1 MLEQP
6 SGRFVGE
13 RAFGSDQNDRIDDY
27 VSGGRILQRLVE
39 TFDRLAVGIIRP
51 TVIVERNRIVRGRQA
66 HEAEPHVDRDA
77 GNVQT
82 VEVGSEAIRSE
93 TADSLLAGGNLTG
106 QIVLGLHV
114 VGIMAVRADQHAVL
128 RFLGQ
133 HPARVQP
140 VVALA
145 VHLRIAIEIGLELLR
160 PFHALNSQKIFFGQ
174 LAEHRHLA
182 QVDLAGHPLDVSA
195 DLYAVV
201 VHRDARHLARV
212 VFLQIDLD
220 VGIELFLAPLPL
232 GLQPSLFPLFLRI
245 GSQPGIAD
253 THRRRPRRIRN
264 DQQAQIIVRTLQPLQ
279 LVGHVDREGAPSF
292 GYRQPDHVLLDTRTV
307 VIDHHDHELH
317 AAGAEIVE
325 AKHRNTLCQRTF
337 DRLEADDRA
346 AGRGR
351 HLVDIAV
358 DLLECKFLRFGGTNG
373 QCDRFRSLGA
383 EPVQPRQRTRQQQA
397 GKNLPSHRILKV

>member
-1 MLEQP
+1 M
-6 SGRFVGE
+6 
-13 RAFGSDQNDRIDDY
+13 
-27 VSGGRILQRLVE
+27 
-39 TFDRLAVGIIRP
+39 
-51 TVIVERNRIVRGRQA
+51 
-66 HEAEPHVDRDA
+66 
-77 GNVQT
+77 
-82 VEVGSEAIRSE
+82 
-93 TADSLLAGGNLTG
+93 G

-145 VHLRIAIEIGLELLR
+145 VHLRIAIEIGLEPLR

-220 VGIELFLAPLPL
+220 VGIELFLTPLPL
-232 GLQPSLFPLFLRI
+232 GLQPGLFPLFLRI

-264 DQQAQIIVRTLQPLQ
+264 DQQAQINRQDLAASSAWSVTSTEKVLHPSAIGSRIMFSSIRERSSLTITTMNSMPLAQ
-279 LVGHVDREGAPSF
+279 
-292 GYRQPDHVLLDTRTV
+292 
-307 VIDHHDHELH
+307 
-317 AAGAEIVE
+317 
-325 AKHRNTLCQRTF
+325 K
-337 DRLEADDRA
+337 
-346 AGRGR
+346 
-351 HLVDIAV
+351 
-358 DLLECKFLRFGGTNG
+358 
-373 QCDRFRSLGA
+373 
-383 EPVQPRQRTRQQQA
+383 
-397 GKNLPSHRILKV
+397 